1 MDNQMNS
8 EDIYDLVVDG
18 MRQALQELAG
28 GEDTRISRRMLGGKV
43 IFEDDEGRVC
53 KEIPVGAVFKKITA
67 VREKLRVLE
76 QKINNNASLDAAD
89 KAEFQGV
96 LSRCY
101 GSMTTFNF
109 LFADPGDGFQ
119 GTGGR

>member
-1 MDNQMNS
+1 MDGRLDN

-18 MRQALQELAG
+18 VRQALQEFAG
-28 GEDTRISRRMLGGKV
+28 GDDVSIDRRMLGGKV

-53 KEIPVGAVFKKITA
+53 KEIPVGSLFKKVTS

-76 QKINNNASLDAAD
+76 QKINNNGNLDAVD
-89 KAEFQGV
+89 KAEFQAV

-109 LFADPGDGFQ
+109 LFAEPADSFQ

>member
-1 MDNQMNS
+1 MDNQMNN
-8 EDIYDLVVDG
+8 EDLYDLVVDG

-43 IFEDDEGRVC
+43 IFEDDEGRLF
-53 KEIPVGAVFKKITA
+53 KEVPVGAVFKKITA
-67 VREKLRVLE
+67 VREKLRLLE
-76 QKINNNASLDAAD
+76 QKINNNSNLDGAD
-89 KAEFQGV
+89 KAEFQAV

-109 LFADPGDGFQ
+109 LFADPEDGFQ
-119 GTGGR
+119 GTGGH

>member
-1 MDNQMNS
+1 MNNQLDN

-18 MRQALQELAG
+18 VRQALQEMAG
-28 GEDTRISRRMLGGKV
+28 GDDTRISRRMLGGKV
-43 IFEDDEGRVC
+43 IFEDDEGRIF
-53 KEIPVGAVFKKITA
+53 KEIPVGAVFKKVTS
-67 VREKLRVLE
+67 VREKLRLLE
-76 QKINNNASLDAAD
+76 QKINNNSSLDGAE
-89 KAEFQGV
+89 KAELQAV

-109 LFADPGDGFQ
+109 LFAEPTDGFQ